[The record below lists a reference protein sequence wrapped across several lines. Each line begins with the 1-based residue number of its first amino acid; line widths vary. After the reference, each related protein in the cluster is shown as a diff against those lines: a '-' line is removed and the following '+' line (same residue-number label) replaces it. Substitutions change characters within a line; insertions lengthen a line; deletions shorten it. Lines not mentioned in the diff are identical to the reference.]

1 MIFDSLGASV
11 IYGKL
16 RKGKISGIAD
26 IVIKKPSIF
35 IGAFAI
41 QIVML
46 NFYDKYA
53 FIQTYSPYIHFAVY
67 VLLFIGLWYNKDNKY
82 FNIISIGVLL
92 NFIVIFANGGKMPV
106 SVDALQRGGLNY
118 LIPNL
123 EAGKIA
129 THQALT
135 STTRLKFLAD
145 VLILPRPY
153 PLPKA
158 FSIGDLVMA
167 TGTFLL
173 VTNAMI
179 KKVKNHEFTGKKKQ
193 YS

>member
-26 IVIKKPSIF
+26 IIIKKPSIF

-41 QIVML
+41 QIAML

-53 FIQTYSPYIHFAVY
+53 FIQKYSPYIHFAVY
-67 VLLFIGLWYNKDNKY
+67 LLLFIGLWYNKDNKY

-135 STTRLKFLAD
+135 NTTRLKFLAD
-145 VLILPRPY
+145 VLVLPKPY

-158 FSIGDLVMA
+158 FSVGDLVMA